1 MKYDIEQ
8 LLEAGE
14 VIQIYPEGYS
24 MYPMFVPGRDAAVIK
39 KADVKKIRRA
49 DVVLYRRKGSIL
61 VLHRVV
67 KRKGGQFY
75 MAGDNQ
81 TEVEG
86 PVEAD
91 QIRGIL
97 TAFVRNG
104 RRISVKNPLCKY
116 VPYTSGLFTDAIHA
130 LKFSNAA
137 SGFEHFSISFSKN
150 CFSGSPRLE
159 NDATDILCGESI
171 TATWFGSAILCK
183 VSSGILVSTMTFLS
197 PESRISSATSNS
209 ATSFETPLYQS

>member
-14 VIQIYPEGYS
+14 IIQIYPEGYS

-81 TEVEG
+81 TETGGSG
-86 PVEAD
+86 PD
-91 QIRGIL
+91 QRD
-97 TAFVRNG
+97 FD
-104 RRISVKNPLCKY
+104 RICAEWTSYQREK
-116 VPYTSGLFTDAIHA
+116 SGLCDLVRIVADVSA
-130 LKFSNAA
+130 
-137 SGFEHFSISFSKN
+137 GE
-150 CFSGSPRLE
+150 R
-159 NDATDILCGESI
+159 DILVIYCMG
-171 TATWFGSAILCK
+171 APA
-183 VSSGILVSTMTFLS
+183 
-197 PESRISSATSNS
+197 A
-209 ATSFETPLYQS
+209 

>member
-67 KRKGGQFY
+67 KCRDGQFY
-75 MAGDNQ
+75 MVGDNQ
-81 TEVEG
+81 MEIEG
-86 PVEAD
+86 PVQED
-91 QIRGIL
+91 QIKGIL

-104 RRISVKNPLCKY
+104 HRISVKNPFY
-116 VPYTSGLFTDAIHA
+116 VILSGMWLLLLFSSPFTDGLQVFPEFVTTA
-130 LKFSNAA
+130 
-137 SGFEHFSISFSKN
+137 
-150 CFSGSPRLE
+150 RLIRTTGP
-159 NDATDILCGESI
+159 ARVLM
-171 TATWFGSAILCK
+171 L
-183 VSSGILVSTMTFLS
+183 
-197 PESRISSATSNS
+197 
-209 ATSFETPLYQS
+209 

>member
-81 TEVEG
+81 TNF
-86 PVEAD
+86 D
-91 QIRGIL
+91 
-97 TAFVRNG
+97 
-104 RRISVKNPLCKY
+104 RICAEWTSYQREK
-116 VPYTSGLFTDAIHA
+116 SGLCDLVRIVADVSA
-130 LKFSNAA
+130 
-137 SGFEHFSISFSKN
+137 GE
-150 CFSGSPRLE
+150 R
-159 NDATDILCGESI
+159 DILVIYCMGAQEELI
-171 TATWFGSAILCK
+171 FFDDYAKIRKL
-183 VSSGILVSTMTFLS
+183 
-197 PESRISSATSNS
+197 
-209 ATSFETPLYQS
+209 Q

>member
-14 VIQIYPEGYS
+14 IIQIYPEGYS

-104 RRISVKNPLCKY
+104 RRISVKK
-116 VPYTSGLFTDAIHA
+116 SGLCDLVRIVADVSA
-130 LKFSNAA
+130 
-137 SGFEHFSISFSKN
+137 GE
-150 CFSGSPRLE
+150 R
-159 NDATDILCGESI
+159 DILVIYCMG
-171 TATWFGSAILCK
+171 APA
-183 VSSGILVSTMTFLS
+183 
-197 PESRISSATSNS
+197 A
-209 ATSFETPLYQS
+209 

>member
-14 VIQIYPEGYS
+14 IIQIYPEGYS

-86 PVEAD
+86 PVEED
-91 QIRGIL
+91 QIRDRICAEWTSYQREKSGL
-97 TAFVRNG
+97 CDFVRIVADVSAG
-104 RRISVKNPLCKY
+104 ER
-116 VPYTSGLFTDAIHA
+116 
-130 LKFSNAA
+130 
-137 SGFEHFSISFSKN
+137 
-150 CFSGSPRLE
+150 
-159 NDATDILCGESI
+159 DILVIYCMG
-171 TATWFGSAILCK
+171 APA
-183 VSSGILVSTMTFLS
+183 
-197 PESRISSATSNS
+197 A
-209 ATSFETPLYQS
+209 

>member
-1 MKYDIEQ
+1 
-8 LLEAGE
+8 
-14 VIQIYPEGYS
+14 

-49 DVVLYRRKGSIL
+49 DVVLYRRKESIL

-81 TEVEG
+81 MEIEG

-104 RRISVKNPLCKY
+104 RRISVKNPVY
-116 VPYTSGLFTDAIHA
+116 VILSEAWLLLRPVRGKFWSFTAWVR
-130 LKFSNAA
+130 
-137 SGFEHFSISFSKN
+137 
-150 CFSGSPRLE
+150 RLRR
-159 NDATDILCGESI
+159 NDT
-171 TATWFGSAILCK
+171 
-183 VSSGILVSTMTFLS
+183 
-197 PESRISSATSNS
+197 
-209 ATSFETPLYQS
+209 

>member
-49 DVVLYRRKGSIL
+49 DAVLYRRKEGIL

-81 TEVEG
+81 MEIEG

-104 RRISVKNPLCKY
+104 HRISVKNPVY
-116 VPYTSGLFTDAIHA
+116 VILSEAWLLLRPVRGKFWSFTAWVR
-130 LKFSNAA
+130 
-137 SGFEHFSISFSKN
+137 
-150 CFSGSPRLE
+150 RLRR
-159 NDATDILCGESI
+159 NDT
-171 TATWFGSAILCK
+171 
-183 VSSGILVSTMTFLS
+183 
-197 PESRISSATSNS
+197 
-209 ATSFETPLYQS
+209 

>member
-75 MAGDNQ
+75 MAAGFIMGSDL
-81 TEVEG
+81 
-86 PVEAD
+86 AD
-91 QIRGIL
+91 TL
-97 TAFVRNG
+97 TAWFQG
-104 RRISVKNPLCKY
+104 Q
-116 VPYTSGLFTDAIHA
+116 
-130 LKFSNAA
+130 
-137 SGFEHFSISFSKN
+137 
-150 CFSGSPRLE
+150 SGSVISMGLLIG
-159 NDATDILCGESI
+159 AVVAAALY
-171 TATWFGSAILCK
+171 A
-183 VSSGILVSTMTFLS
+183 VSLVMML
-197 PESRISSATSNS
+197 RIVSKY
-209 ATSFETPLYQS
+209 EVRV

>member
-14 VIQIYPEGYS
+14 IIQIYPEGYS

-86 PVEAD
+86 PSGPD
-91 QIRGIL
+91 QRD
-97 TAFVRNG
+97 FD
-104 RRISVKNPLCKY
+104 RICAEWTSYQREK
-116 VPYTSGLFTDAIHA
+116 SGLCDLVRIVADVSA
-130 LKFSNAA
+130 
-137 SGFEHFSISFSKN
+137 GE
-150 CFSGSPRLE
+150 R
-159 NDATDILCGESI
+159 DILVIYCMG
-171 TATWFGSAILCK
+171 APA
-183 VSSGILVSTMTFLS
+183 
-197 PESRISSATSNS
+197 A
-209 ATSFETPLYQS
+209 

>member
-67 KRKGGQFY
+67 KRKGSQFY

-86 PVEAD
+86 PVEED

-104 RRISVKNPLCKY
+104 RRISVKNPAY
-116 VPYTSGLFTDAIHA
+116 VIWSGLWLMFLPVRGIFWSFTAWVRRR
-130 LKFSNAA
+130 S
-137 SGFEHFSISFSKN
+137 
-150 CFSGSPRLE
+150 
-159 NDATDILCGESI
+159 
-171 TATWFGSAILCK
+171 
-183 VSSGILVSTMTFLS
+183 
-197 PESRISSATSNS
+197 
-209 ATSFETPLYQS
+209 

>member
-14 VIQIYPEGYS
+14 IIQIYPEGYS

-86 PVEAD
+86 PVEED

-97 TAFVRNG
+97 TAFVRNVSAG
-104 RRISVKNPLCKY
+104 ER
-116 VPYTSGLFTDAIHA
+116 
-130 LKFSNAA
+130 
-137 SGFEHFSISFSKN
+137 
-150 CFSGSPRLE
+150 
-159 NDATDILCGESI
+159 DILVIYCMG
-171 TATWFGSAILCK
+171 A
-183 VSSGILVSTMTFLS
+183 
-197 PESRISSATSNS
+197 PEELIFFDDYAKIRK
-209 ATSFETPLYQS
+209 LQ